1 MRINAG
7 KFRNHNIDMCNLDTT
22 RETSDKVRQAIFNL
36 IGQFFDGGV
45 ALDLFAGS
53 GAMAFEAYSRGISKI
68 YLNDIN
74 SKALDVCKKNAT
86 KLKINDCVFSNLDY
100 KKALENYK
108 GIKFDLIFLDP
119 PYAMQNIEEIISLID
134 LYNLQDN
141 DSLISFEMEKKTKC
155 PEVVKNYT
163 LIKDRCYGIKRVCI
177 FKKGVILDEN

>member
-36 IGQFFDGGV
+36 IGQFFEGGI

-53 GAMAFEAYSRGISKI
+53 GAMGFEAYSRGISKI

-74 SKALDVCKKNAT
+74 SKALDVCKKNAS
-86 KLKINDCVFSNLDY
+86 KLKITNDVVFSNLDY
-100 KKALENYK
+100 KKALESYK

-119 PYAMQNIEEIISLID
+119 PYAMQNVDEIISIID
-134 LYNLQDN
+134 SYNLQD
-141 DSLISFEMEKKTKC
+141 DGGIISFEMEKKTIC
-155 PEVVKNYT
+155 SESILNYK
-163 LIKDRCYGIKRVCI
+163 LVKDRSYGIKRVCI
-177 FKKGVILDEN
+177 FKKGAL